1 MCAWPQRRPGSLS
14 TGAGGPMGVQ
24 RRPGSLSTGAG
35 GPMGVLRIR
44 GSVGSHGRVL
54 YV

>member
-1 MCAWPQRRPGSLS
+1 MCVWP
-14 TGAGGPMGVQ
+14 Q

-44 GSVGSHGRVL
+44 GSVGSHRRVCISRGGGHL
-54 YV
+54 RDALVV

>member
-1 MCAWPQRRPGSLS
+1 MVALIYLNVWH
-14 TGAGGPMGVQ
+14 Q

-44 GSVGSHGRVL
+44 GSVGSLCLSGGGGPLRDALV
-54 YV
+54 V